1 MTNRKS
7 PLYTRKGDT
16 GKTSLLFGERVSKAS
31 LRVDA
36 LGSLDEANAMLGVC
50 LGHCTNE
57 TLQNHIET
65 IQRHLF
71 QIGAMLASKGKNL
84 PAGQSPRIK
93 ASDVEWLEHIIDLF
107 DSQTPPLYGFILPGG
122 THLGA
127 HLHFARA
134 VVRRGERKVTAL
146 HEQEAQDPQ
155 VLAYL
160 NRLSDF
166 LFALARFVNHQD
178 EVNEKPWKS

>member
-16 GKTSLLFGERVSKAS
+16 GKTSLFFGERVSKAD

-36 LGSLDEANAMLGVC
+36 LGTLDEANAMLGVC
-50 LGHCTNE
+50 LGYCTNE
-57 TLQNHIET
+57 TLRNHLET
-65 IQRHLF
+65 IQKHLF
-71 QIGAMLASKGKNL
+71 QIGATLASKGKEL
-84 PAGQSPRIK
+84 PTARFPRIK
-93 ASDVEWLEHIIDLF
+93 ASDVEWLEHLIDLF
-107 DSQTPPLYGFILPGG
+107 DSETPPLYGFILPGG
-122 THLGA
+122 TDLGA
-127 HLHFARA
+127 HLHLARS
-134 VVRRGERKVTAL
+134 VVRRGERRIIAL
-146 HEQEAQDPQ
+146 HERENQNSQ

-166 LFALARFVNHQD
+166 LFALARFVNHQN